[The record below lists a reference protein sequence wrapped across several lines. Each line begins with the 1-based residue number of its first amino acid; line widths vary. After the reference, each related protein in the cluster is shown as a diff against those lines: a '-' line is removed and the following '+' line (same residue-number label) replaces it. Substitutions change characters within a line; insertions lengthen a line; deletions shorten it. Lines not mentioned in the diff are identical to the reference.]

1 MFDILKIFFSI
12 ILISSFQISDSNAY
26 IEYECGFDPY
36 DDSHNEFDIKFYLFA
51 ILFLLF
57 DIETIY
63 FFSLIFHNFVLIVFS
78 FDIVIDFVLELLL
91 CYLYAYKKMFLNL
104 DK

>member
-1 MFDILKIFFSI
+1 MFDILKIFFSNRFISNFGFECRYWKI
-12 ILISSFQISDSNAY
+12 IS
-26 IEYECGFDPY
+26 CGFDPY
-36 DDSHNEFDIKFYLFA
+36 EAAHNEFDIKFYLFA

-63 FFSLIFHNFVLIVFS
+63 FFPLIFHNFVLIDFS

-91 CYLYAYKKMFLNL
+91 CYLYAYKTDVFWI
-104 DK
+104 